1 LFEWIKQGVGYILG
15 WIYELVPN
23 YGVALILFTFA
34 IKLLLLPL
42 GLKQQKSMT
51 KMQVIQPKVEEL
63 KEKYKDDKQKLQQ
76 ETAKL
81 YKEYNVGCAGGC
93 LPMLIQL
100 PILIM
105 LYRVIQEPLEYM
117 LHMSGNEI
125 KALATEFDIKSA
137 KDQIAI
143 AKAAGKINFDFLGLD
158 LSGTPSSNGWFSL
171 PMLIPVFAALTTYLS
186 SKVTTLMNKKKNE
199 KKEEEKPKRILSP
212 EQKDA
217 SPSAAGDV
225 GKSMTMIMPFMTLF
239 ITANFFSAIGVYWI
253 ASNVFSVGQT
263 VLLNGYYAK
272 RLTAEIEKHEAE
284 LIEKRQLRYGNKKR
298 KGNK

>member
-125 KALATEFDIKSA
+125 KALATEFVIKSA

-158 LSGTPSSNGWFSL
+158 LSQKPSAAISPIMNGDFSNLSIVL
-171 PMLIPVFAALTTYLS
+171 LILIPVLAVLTTWLS
-186 SKVTTLMNKKKNE
+186 SKYMQGQNKSAN
-199 KKEEEKPKRILSP
+199 
-212 EQKDA
+212 
-217 SPSAAGDV
+217 SAANEQAQQMTS
-225 GKSMTMIMPFMTLF
+225 SMNIIMPIMTGYFTF
-239 ITANFFSAIGVYWI
+239 ILPSGMGLYWI
-253 ASNVFSVGQT
+253 ISSVMQF
-263 VLLNGYYAK
+263 VQQVALNYYFDK
-272 RLTAEIEKHEAE
+272 KGDDFDVKLPEKN
-284 LIEKRQLRYGNKKR
+284 NKKR
-298 KGNK
+298 KKH